1 MKQLDIKIKYMYK
14 SLIIKQQFSKFFPK
28 LFGKL
33 LNSSYLCL
41 SKGWGYSSTY
51 NKNLYSPVGNQTE
64 QTTTMDNKIQQLENL
79 KKYETLKD
87 VRLKLEKIYST
98 FKLKENQENHHYNN
112 YDIFE
117 DIASSLTDSKNLSR
131 KVESVVHYIW
141 DDSVEKLYLYGISDS
156 VMEDITQT
164 ELEEIFQLILNK

>member
-1 MKQLDIKIKYMYK
+1 
-14 SLIIKQQFSKFFPK
+14 
-28 LFGKL
+28 
-33 LNSSYLCL
+33 
-41 SKGWGYSSTY
+41 
-51 NKNLYSPVGNQTE
+51 
-64 QTTTMDNKIQQLENL
+64 MDNKIQQLENL

-141 DDSVEKLYLYGISDS
+141 DDSVEKLYLYGISED